1 MGDTKFNRWSDDEKK
16 QLADI
21 IEIGKSKNKSIQES
35 CMIAALKLRRTV
47 EGCTWQYYTF
57 IAKAN
62 KGEVVIPKGKPGRPK
77 GAKNKPKDEP
87 VKEVVQALGINSY
100 ETLEESKS
108 LIDVVDEPVKEPVVM
123 DSNWDF
129 QNAQPKEEP
138 TPVIEVK
145 EPVISLY
152 VSHGEPETAEII
164 SMTPDVIVA
173 RCRGIFI
180 IIKK

>member
-47 EGCTWQYYTF
+47 EGCAWQYYTF

-62 KGEVVIPKGKPGRPK
+62 SKDPITGKVVTPKGKPGRPK

-100 ETLEESKS
+100 EALEESKL
-108 LIDVVDEPVKEPVVM
+108 LIDVVDEPIKEP
-123 DSNWDF
+123 
-129 QNAQPKEEP
+129 AKEEP

-152 VSHGEPETAEII
+152 VSHGEPEVAEII
-164 SMTPDVIVA
+164 TMTPDVILA
-173 RCRGIFI
+173 RVR
-180 IIKK
+180 

>member
-47 EGCTWQYYTF
+47 EGCAWQYYTF

-62 KGEVVIPKGKPGRPK
+62 KGEVVTPKGKPGRPK

-100 ETLEESKS
+100 EALEESKS
-108 LIDVVDEPVKEPVVM
+108 LIDVAVEPV
-123 DSNWDF
+123 
-129 QNAQPKEEP
+129 KEEP

-152 VSHGEPETAEII
+152 VTHGEPETAEII

>member
-47 EGCTWQYYTF
+47 EGCAWQYYTF

-62 KGEVVIPKGKPGRPK
+62 KGEVVTPKGKPGRPK

-100 ETLEESKS
+100 EALEESKS
-108 LIDVVDEPVKEPVVM
+108 LIDVTVEPVKEP
-123 DSNWDF
+123 
-129 QNAQPKEEP
+129 AKEEP

-152 VSHGEPETAEII
+152 SHHGEPEVAEII
-164 SMTPDVIVA
+164 TMTPDVILA
-173 RCRGIFI
+173 RVRGFFI
-180 IIKK
+180 TIKK

>member
-1 MGDTKFNRWSDDEKK
+1 MGDTKYNRWSDDEKK

-57 IAKAN
+57 IAKDN
-62 KGEVVIPKGKPGRPK
+62 KQPITGDVVTPKGKPGRPK

-100 ETLEESKS
+100 EALEESKS
-108 LIDVVDEPVKEPVVM
+108 LIDVAVEPVKEP
-123 DSNWDF
+123 
-129 QNAQPKEEP
+129 AKEEP

>member
-47 EGCTWQYYTF
+47 EGCAWQYYTF

-62 KGEVVIPKGKPGRPK
+62 KGEVVTPKGKPGRPK

-100 ETLEESKS
+100 EALEESKS
-108 LIDVVDEPVKEPVVM
+108 LIDVAVEP
-123 DSNWDF
+123 
-129 QNAQPKEEP
+129 AKEEP